1 LERER
6 ASRNSRAIW
15 IVIGAA
21 CLFILL
27 GTLLIPRAGLEV
39 DETLFTQPLYHRLS
53 PDFELGILHHK
64 VPVMIIAYIG
74 TFKTLLCWPIL
85 RAGGPSVLAVRLPMV
100 LVGAATI
107 LLFFFLADSLAGRA
121 AAVVAAVLLATDPTF
136 LLTDTFDWGPV
147 ALEHL
152 LLVGGCLAM
161 ASRRAVLACFL
172 FGLALW
178 NKATFVWALSGL
190 TVATLVAYWPE
201 CRERLRDRRLVI
213 SCALAF
219 MAGAL
224 PLLLFN
230 LHRTGA
236 TLRASNGISTQDVG
250 AKLHQLRGALDGSGL
265 FGYLAAEDWMTQQP
279 KLGAA
284 RRRLGGSRSSLF
296 PYAVALAI
304 LAAPLWW
311 PSRTRRAGV
320 FALVFCA
327 VTFVGMAV
335 TRDGGTGIHHT
346 VLLWPLPQLL
356 AGIALCALRPRWI
369 APVLAAV
376 LVISNLLVID
386 RYFVQLDRNGAAGVF
401 SDAIYSL
408 SSALPQAAND
418 SVTVADWG
426 MYETLEYLHQ
436 GRLPLNYSPAV
447 LAPENPSAA
456 ELSTIAAMIADPN
469 GLFVTHVAAREVFK
483 GVRER
488 LGAVAASAGYQ
499 KRVIQTVSDSNGRPV
514 FELWRFVPRSVT
526 LRP

>member
-1 LERER
+1 LEGER
-6 ASRNSRAIW
+6 VSRNSRAIW

-27 GTLLIPRAGLEV
+27 GTLLIPRAGLEA

-74 TFKTLLCWPIL
+74 VFKTLLCWPIL
-85 RAGGPSVLAVRLPMV
+85 RVGGPSVFAVRLPMV

-121 AAVVAAVLLATDPTF
+121 AAVVAAVLLATDPIF

-161 ASRRAVLACFL
+161 ASRRSALACFL

-190 TVATLVAYWPE
+190 SVATLVAYWPE
-201 CRERLRDRRLVI
+201 CRQCLRDRRLVMR
-213 SCALAF
+213 CALAF

-236 TLRASNGISTQDVG
+236 TLRATNGISTQDFD

-265 FGYLAAEDWMTQQP
+265 FGYLAAEDWMTEQP

-284 RRRLGGSRSSLF
+284 HLSGFRSSLF

-311 PSRTRRAGV
+311 RSRARRAGV
-320 FALVFCA
+320 FAIVFCA
-327 VTFVGMAV
+327 VTFLGMAV

-356 AGIALCALRPRWI
+356 VGIALCALRPRWI

-386 RYFVQLDRNGAAGVF
+386 RYFVQLDRNGAAGTF

-418 SVTVADWG
+418 SVYVADWG
-426 MYETLEYLHQ
+426 MYETLEFLHQ
-436 GRLPLNYSPAV
+436 GRLPLQYAPAI
-447 LAPENPSAA
+447 LAPENPSGAQLNA
-456 ELSTIAAMIADPN
+456 ITAMIADPN

-488 LGAVAASAGYQ
+488 FAAAAASAGYEQ
-499 KRVIQTVSDSNGRPV
+499 RVTRTISDSNGRPV
-514 FELWRFVPRSVT
+514 FELWRFGTRA

>member
-1 LERER
+1 LER

-39 DETLFTQPLYHRLS
+39 DEALFTQPLYHRLS
-53 PDFELGILHHK
+53 PDFELGVLHHK

-74 TFKTLLCWPIL
+74 AFKTLLCWPIL
-85 RAGGPSVLAVRLPMV
+85 RLGGPSVFAVRLPMV

-107 LLFFFLADSLAGRA
+107 LLFFLFAESVVGRA

-152 LLVGGCLAM
+152 LLAAGCLAM
-161 ASRRAVLACFL
+161 ASRRSALACFL

-190 TVATLVAYWPE
+190 VVATLVAYWPE
-201 CRERLRDRRLVI
+201 CRQRLHDRRLVI
-213 SCALAF
+213 RCALAF

-230 LHRTGA
+230 LHRPAA
-236 TLRASNGISTQDVG
+236 TLRATNGVSTQDFGV
-250 AKLHQLRGALDGSGL
+250 KLHQLRGALDGSGL
-265 FGYLAAEDWMTQQP
+265 FGYLVAEDSMTEQP
-279 KLGAA
+279 KLLAA
-284 RRRLGGSRSSLF
+284 RWRLGGSRSSLF

-304 LAAPLWW
+304 FAAPLWW
-311 PSRTRRAGV
+311 QSRGQRAGV
-320 FALVFCA
+320 FALVFCT
-327 VTFVGMAV
+327 VTFLAMAV
-335 TRDGGTGIHHT
+335 TRDGGTGIHHI
-346 VLLWPLPQLL
+346 VLLWPMPQLL
-356 AGIALCALRPRWI
+356 AGIAICALRPRWI

-386 RYFVQLDRNGAAGVF
+386 RYFFQLERNGAAGTF

-408 SSALPQAAND
+408 SSAIPQLGND
-418 SVTVADWG
+418 SVYVADWG
-426 MYETLEYLHQ
+426 MYESLEYLHQ
-436 GRLPLNYSPAV
+436 GRLPLNYSPAI
-447 LAPENPSAA
+447 LAAENPSGGQ
-456 ELSTIAAMIADPN
+456 LSTIAAMIADPK
-469 GLFVTHVAAREVFK
+469 GLFVTHVSEQEVFK

-488 LGAVAASAGYQ
+488 FQTVAASAGYE
-499 KRVIQTVSDSNGRPV
+499 KRVIQTISDSNGRPV
-514 FELWRFVPRSVT
+514 FELWRFLPASRAT
-526 LRP
+526 LIP